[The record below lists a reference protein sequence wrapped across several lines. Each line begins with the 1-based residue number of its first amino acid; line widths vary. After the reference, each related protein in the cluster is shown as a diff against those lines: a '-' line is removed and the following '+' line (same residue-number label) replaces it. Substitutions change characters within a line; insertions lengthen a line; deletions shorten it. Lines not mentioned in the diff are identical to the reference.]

1 MTSAAAELRSD
12 DVPFAPLDWGLLL
25 SAASI
30 WGASFLFMAIGL
42 DAFEPGVVTFL
53 RIGFG
58 AATLARLYTMHALLL
73 PGLTFG
79 VLFVHL
85 WMLSRRRG
93 SVQS

>member
-1 MTSAAAELRSD
+1 MTTTGARVRPEDA
-12 DVPFAPLDWGLLL
+12 PFAPLDWVLLI

-58 AATLARLYTMHALLL
+58 TATLDRKSTRLNSSHSQQ
-73 PGLTFG
+73 
-79 VLFVHL
+79 
-85 WMLSRRRG
+85 SRMP
-93 SVQS
+93 SSA